1 MGMKFLLAKKI
12 KKKRYKDP
20 YKKRYR
26 EDQDPEPDSII
37 LLGPD
42 GNTRT

>member
-1 MGMKFLLAKKI
+1 MSMTASKMGMRYRLAKSVR

-26 EDQDPEPDSII
+26 ED
-37 LLGPD
+37 
-42 GNTRT
+42 

>member
-1 MGMKFLLAKKI
+1 MRYRLVKSVR

-26 EDQDPEPDSII
+26 EN
-37 LLGPD
+37 LGS
-42 GNTRT
+42 

>member
-1 MGMKFLLAKKI
+1 MRYRLAKSVR

-26 EDQDPEPDSII
+26 ED
-37 LLGPD
+37 
-42 GNTRT
+42 

>member
-1 MGMKFLLAKKI
+1 MGMKYLLVKKV

-26 EDQDPEPDSII
+26 ED
-37 LLGPD
+37 
-42 GNTRT
+42 

>member
-1 MGMKFLLAKKI
+1 MTVSKTGMRYRLAKSVK

-26 EDQDPEPDSII
+26 ED
-37 LLGPD
+37 
-42 GNTRT
+42 